1 MLKIHRLALIKLCKR
16 TMSSVK
22 MVGCH
27 ANTTRVVIK
36 VVHSFKHREEL
47 VRGSLGVLWAVG
59 VLRRRRISSC
69 TPKIDHASIES
80 GCRQQI
86 ICGFLGIAS
95 HFHRKRQ
102 EGTATEPLV
111 RAGSRALAAS

>member
-1 MLKIHRLALIKLCKR
+1 LPKIHRLALIKLCKR

-80 GCRQQI
+80 GCRHSKLYAA
-86 ICGFLGIAS
+86 FWELR
-95 HFHRKRQ
+95 HTF
-102 EGTATEPLV
+102 TERGKKAPPQ
-111 RAGSRALAAS
+111 SRW